1 MNIGMLT
8 PSAATYSH
16 GLTTTPS
23 GALPLLSQSAVA
35 SASGIITPSAAS
47 MIARFAGRGRPTAQA
62 ISRSVAPPFRL
73 FTIHPVEA

>member
-1 MNIGMLT
+1 MLT

-16 GLTTTPS
+16 GLATTPS

-47 MIARFAGRGRPTAQA
+47 MIARFAGRGRPTAQT

-73 FTIHPVEA
+73 LTMTPRQA